1 MQVFLV
7 ELLFSFG
14 AHGCSVLLV
23 TAVKDKGVGVGV
35 RCAMKN
41 RDLVFLTMSKHLFLR
56 EHFLAKDFTILFLY
70 LRTFSL
76 LQKGSVL
83 KTYFELHAVM
93 LGDYIV

>member
-1 MQVFLV
+1 
-7 ELLFSFG
+7 
-14 AHGCSVLLV
+14 
-23 TAVKDKGVGVGV
+23 
-35 RCAMKN
+35 
-41 RDLVFLTMSKHLFLR
+41 MSKRLLR

-83 KTYFELHAVM
+83 KTYFELYAVM